1 MSLNGT
7 AQNGTL
13 AEDLVEKPSEKIKS
27 VLVMCVFIF
36 VFAVIFF
43 TFTRKKNRK
52 VFAPRLLLLGTE
64 SSIKEGLFSWVTDA
78 FSTKDEDIFMLA
90 GMDALVFLRFMR
102 LMLKFAVCSLP
113 YGICVLIPLNVHG
126 GNGLDDGLEKM
137 SMSNVEEKSA
147 YLWAHWVAVYLYS
160 ILILVFCLQEWK
172 VYISFRQRHLKNAT
186 SSDFAVLVKELPKNM
201 TDDDTLYE
209 FVNELFPNEVASV
222 YVIRDLGKYKTLV
235 EKHDLTVLQWED
247 SKFFD
252 DSNDEKKMMTKG
264 CCCFG
269 EKVEATQEYEKQ
281 LEILQGDMKTE
292 KTEGNRN
299 PMNCAF
305 VVFKSIKAKELA
317 LKSTWTNNPIDYQP
331 CAAPTVK
338 ETLWCALKLNYY
350 VRLILE
356 AIGYI
361 LIFFLVIFWAIP
373 ITFIASLG
381 KLNSIAREVPWLAD
395 ILRALSVGFVN
406 FAEGLLP
413 VILIAVFFA
422 ILPLILFLIARLQ
435 GNYSSK
441 ICAELVFKYMFIFQT
456 VNSFF
461 IYVLSGALIE
471 QITAIAQDPF
481 QIPNLLAKSIPSQSG
496 FYINYVA
503 FATAIGYFLTLTR
516 IVPMIVIWLKL
527 KCLAKTPRQRL
538 EAWKPPR
545 AVYELLFS
553 KSLLFFLVG
562 LSYSVLSPII
572 VPFVI
577 IFFGFGYVVYL
588 YQLTHVYM
596 PEFDHGGRFW
606 IYVFNRIMV
615 IVFVFQLLMVG
626 VFLLKEVFTIAIL
639 VTPLI
644 ICTIFFWI
652 YVNNNFEKVSLFI
665 TLKES
670 VGMQH
675 ADPALLEDLK
685 NSYILDHSV
694 PEIFAVSTDKAQT
707 EEESMNDETSR
718 LL

>member
-350 VRLILE
+350 VRLALE
-356 AIGYI
+356 AIGYVI
-361 LIFFLVIFWAIP
+361 VFLLVLFWAIP
-373 ITFIASLG
+373 ITFAA
-381 KLNSIAREVPWLAD
+381 SIAKLDSLAKEVPWIND
-395 ILRALSVGFVN
+395 ILNALSPGFVN
-406 FAEGLLP
+406 FVQGLLP

-422 ILPLILFLIARLQ
+422 LLPLILFLIARLQ
-435 GNYSSK
+435 GNYSTK

-461 IYVLSGALIE
+461 IYVLSGSIIQ
-471 QITAIAQDPF
+471 QISSIAQDPF
-481 QIPNLLAKSIPSQSG
+481 QIPNLLAKSLPSQSG
-496 FYINYVA
+496 FYINYLA
-503 FATAIGYFLTLTR
+503 FATFIGYCMTLTR
-516 IVPMIVIWLKL
+516 IVPMIIIWLKL
-527 KCLAKTPRQRL
+527 KWLAKTPRQRL

-553 KSLLFFLVG
+553 KALLFFLVG

-606 IYVFNRIMV
+606 IYIFNRIMV
-615 IVFVFQLLMVG
+615 IVFLFQLLMVG
-626 VFLLKEVFTIAIL
+626 VFLLKEGFTAGIL
-639 VTPLI
+639 VVPLI
-644 ICTIFFWI
+644 VCTIFFWI
-652 YVNNNFEKVSLFI
+652 YVNNKFEKISLYL

-670 VGMQH
+670 VGMKNGYQERL
-675 ADPALLEDLK
+675 DDLK